1 MANTNCNIDNGT
13 PPTMSCGQV
22 TLNYNDTL
30 TLGIGTG
37 FTNPTTTSITQ
48 VNFYNSVNGGKGPTL
63 KGQWKRQG
71 TYTLP
76 TGISAATSG
85 SGVIFTDTD
94 SGNVDEDYY
103 YNVIATD
110 STTHGN
116 FTADPELVVRKRVRP
131 PAARAPRPDIA
142 PDA

>member
-48 VNFYNSVNGGKGPTL
+48 VNFYNSVNV
-63 KGQWKRQG
+63 
-71 TYTLP
+71 YTSLFYLF
-76 TGISAATSG
+76 S
-85 SGVIFTDTD
+85 
-94 SGNVDEDYY
+94 Y
-103 YNVIATD
+103 YNWLD
-110 STTHGN
+110 
-116 FTADPELVVRKRVRP
+116 
-131 PAARAPRPDIA
+131 
-142 PDA
+142 